1 MLLYSYKICGRTY
14 TQGEKNMKIIK
25 TSENLNQKDVFKLT
39 QAMRSRRAQDL
50 AAAES
55 IKIDKFVL
63 FDKEETNDETGEET
77 SVEVL
82 AFTLEGDSSVF
93 ATVSPTFI
101 KSFNA
106 IEENGFAGEELVV
119 LEDVSK
125 AGRKFIY
132 PVLK

>member
-1 MLLYSYKICGRTY
+1 MGAHKRKEI
-14 TQGEKNMKIIK
+14 KNMRIIK
-25 TSENLNQKDVFKLT
+25 TSENLNQKDAFKLT
-39 QAMRSRRAQDL
+39 QAMRSRKAQDL
-50 AAAES
+50 TAAES

-63 FDKEETNDETGEET
+63 FDKEEANEDTGEIT

-82 AFTLEGDSSVF
+82 AFTLEGDATVF
-93 ATVSPTFI
+93 ATISPTFI
-101 KSFNA
+101 KAFNA
-106 IEENGFAGEELVV
+106 IEENGFSGEELVI

>member
-1 MLLYSYKICGRTY
+1 
-14 TQGEKNMKIIK
+14 MKIIK
-25 TSENLNQKDVFKLT
+25 TSENLNQKDAFKLT
-39 QAMRSRRAQDL
+39 QAMRSRKAQDL
-50 AAAES
+50 TAAES
-55 IKIDKFVL
+55 IKIEKFVL
-63 FDKEETNDETGEET
+63 FDKEETDENTGEIT

-82 AFTLEGDSSVF
+82 AFTLEGDSNVF

-101 KSFNA
+101 KAFNS

>member
-1 MLLYSYKICGRTY
+1 MGAHKRKEI
-14 TQGEKNMKIIK
+14 KNMKIIK
-25 TSENLNQKDVFKLT
+25 TSENLNQKDAFKLT
-39 QAMRSRRAQDL
+39 QAMRSRKAQDL
-50 AAAES
+50 TAAES

-63 FDKEETNDETGEET
+63 FDKEETDDDTGEIT

-82 AFTLEGDSSVF
+82 AFTLEGDSTVF

-101 KSFNA
+101 KAFNA

-119 LEDVSK
+119 LEDISK

>member
-1 MLLYSYKICGRTY
+1 
-14 TQGEKNMKIIK
+14 MKIIK
-25 TSENLNQKDVFKLT
+25 TSENLNEKDAFKLT
-39 QAMRSRRAQDL
+39 QAMRSRKAQDL
-50 AAAES
+50 TAAES
-55 IKIDKFVL
+55 IKIEKFVL
-63 FDKEETNDETGEET
+63 FDKEETNEETGEVT

-82 AFTLEGDSSVF
+82 AFTLEGDSTVF

-101 KSFNA
+101 KAFNA
-106 IEENGFAGEELVV
+106 IEENGFAGEDLVI

>member
-1 MLLYSYKICGRTY
+1 MR
-14 TQGEKNMKIIK
+14 IIK
-25 TSENLNQKDVFKLT
+25 TSENLNQKDAFKLT
-39 QAMRSRRAQDL
+39 QAMRSRKAQDL
-50 AAAES
+50 TAAES

-63 FDKEETNDETGEET
+63 FDKEEANEDTGEIT

-82 AFTLEGDSSVF
+82 AFTLEGDATVF
-93 ATVSPTFI
+93 ATISPTFI
-101 KSFNA
+101 KAFNA
-106 IEENGFAGEELVV
+106 IEENGFSGEELVI